1 MNHLDKLAKQSPL
14 YYAARKGHLEMAMK
28 LIEKGADVT
37 MTDSS
42 NKTAVEYAKKAK
54 FNEVADYLA
63 GELRKIKEVSK
74 SNQ

>member
-1 MNHLDKLAKQSPL
+1 
-14 YYAARKGHLEMAMK
+14 MAMK

-37 MTDSS
+37 MTDAT